1 MPRSTPEL
9 RELWK
14 AYECKEAKMERIP
27 FGPDRIRVAPGT
39 ADAWT
44 ALAAV
49 LDHHGYL
56 IRTQDTDSYNC
67 RPAKGGN
74 GRSLHSFGIALDV
87 NWATNPYLDHAGRR
101 PPRFSTKPS
110 QAERAEEVRRGLA
123 DTDMTRKMIDD
134 TLAIRTNGGIRVFEW
149 GGDWNTV
156 KDAMHF
162 EIDVSPAELAEGID
176 WKTVKG
182 WREPEPEIAVPDD
195 DAAAAVAAGVPAATA
210 ERHVVIARRGLLLRS
225 GPGSQFADLG
235 GQAAGTEVWVIARN
249 GEWAQVDLGG
259 DGLADGYMH
268 AGYLRAVGAPAAA
281 PAAPV
286 AAPVSAP
293 VAAAPDAMSWCTA
306 EKVKQMFPATPIAN
320 IQKNLPFVLAG
331 LAGDGLTD
339 KAMALMALATIRAE
353 TEGFR
358 PIDEGGSRYNTRNA
372 PFDLYDPGTGPGG
385 RLGNTQPGDGARFKG
400 RGYVQLTGRD
410 NYTRIGNQL
419 SVNLAGDP
427 AQANDPAIAGRILAR
442 FLKNKEALVRAAL
455 ARDDLK
461 EARRLVNGG
470 RHGLDRFTDAFRR
483 GQAAL

>member
-1 MPRSTPEL
+1 MARSTPEL
-9 RELWK
+9 RALWK

-67 RPAKGGN
+67 RPAKGGA
-74 GRSLHSFGIALDV
+74 GRSLHAFGIALDV
-87 NWATNPYLDHAGRR
+87 NWSTNPYRDHAGRR
-101 PPRFSTKPS
+101 PARFSAKAS

-134 TLAIRTNGGIRVFEW
+134 VSAIRTTSGIGVFEW

-162 EIDVSPAELAEGID
+162 EIDVSPAELAAGIN

-182 WREPEPEIAVPDD
+182 WREPEPEIVVPDED
-195 DAAAAVAAGVPAATA
+195 DIAAMVAASVAPAAA
-210 ERHVVIARRGLLLRS
+210 ERHVIIARRGLLLRS
-225 GPGSQFADLG
+225 GPGSHFADLG
-235 GQAAGTEVWVIARN
+235 GHPAGTEVWVIARS

-268 AGYLRAVGAPAAA
+268 AGYLRAVGAPAVKPAAPPAAVPAA
-281 PAAPV
+281 PADALAWCV
-286 AAPVSAP
+286 A
-293 VAAAPDAMSWCTA
+293 D
-306 EKVKQMFPATPIAN
+306 KVKQMFPATPLAN

-331 LAGDGLTD
+331 LIGEGLAD
-339 KAMALMALATIRAE
+339 KAMVLMALATIRAE

-358 PIDEGGSRYNTRNA
+358 PIDEGRSRFNTRHS

-385 RLGNTQPGDGARFKG
+385 RLGNNRPGDGARFKG

-410 NYTRIGNQL
+410 NYTRIGRQL
-419 SVNLAGDP
+419 SVDLASDP
-427 AQANDPAIAGRILAR
+427 ALANDPALAGRILAK
-442 FLKNKEALVRAAL
+442 FLKNKEVLVRAAL
-455 ARDDLK
+455 ARGDLE

-483 GQAAL
+483 GEAVF